1 MPAMASAEEQGGDK
15 AAELAAER
23 VREIVA
29 AAEQAAAAI
38 VADAETEAR
47 RIREAAE
54 GEADEIRAAARAESD
69 EKVEAASREASGR
82 IEQARGA
89 VEGLVAQADRLRA
102 QVGALGRDLAANVP
116 GTSGREA
123 AEASDAPEPVS
134 PEAGHAGAGPE
145 SGTGGNG
152 EEAEDDASAAA
163 AAVPAGA
170 DPLAPRDDPAA
181 ADDVAGPGRAPTADQ
196 GAVRLVAMN
205 MALEGASRD
214 EIAKQVEADFGP
226 IAGVDAMLDDVL
238 SRAGR

>member
-1 MPAMASAEEQGGDK
+1 MASAEEHGGDK
-15 AAELAAER
+15 AAELAAGR

-38 VADAETEAR
+38 VADAEKEAR

-54 GEADEIRAAARAESD
+54 DEADEIRAAARAESD

-116 GTSGREA
+116 GTSGRED
-123 AEASDAPEPVS
+123 AEATGDPVSASPEMPVADAAPEAAT
-134 PEAGHAGAGPE
+134 EE
-145 SGTGGNG
+145 DG
-152 EEAEDDASAAA
+152 EKVEVEASATADS
-163 AAVPAGA
+163 PA
-170 DPLAPRDDPAA
+170 
-181 ADDVAGPGRAPTADQ
+181 ADQ
-196 GAVRLVAMN
+196 GAIRLVAMN

-238 SRAGR
+238 TRAGR